1 MSAIDKPFNGN
12 LAVTPSMPEI
22 GSWDATCC
30 PPLLCAHSRWHHH
43 LLAGRVTDMMAL
55 HAFPLA
61 LPLATSNLLSA
72 MLKAPVFGSATASS
86 LTLCSGIVGRQFPCT
101 ICSDPNHP
109 PLPLCTF

>member
-61 LPLATSNLLSA
+61 PTSGNIKLAQCHAQGPCFWFSHRILSDPLFRHCWPAIPLYNLL
-72 MLKAPVFGSATASS
+72 
-86 LTLCSGIVGRQFPCT
+86 
-101 ICSDPNHP
+101 
-109 PLPLCTF
+109 